1 MACGETFYGN
11 PIVAVADKV
20 VAINESEESREKCA
34 VIVGLLVALV
44 VHCTNHNIDP
54 QFHAAAS
61 PGDRKAGYHAGGL

>member
-11 PIVAVADKV
+11 PIDAVGDKV
-20 VAINESEESREKCA
+20 VAINESEESREQCA
-34 VIVGLLVALV
+34 VIVWVLVALV

-61 PGDRKAGYHAGGL
+61 TGDRKAGYHAGWL